1 MRYMAKLTVVQAAQV
16 GWASRQT
23 IYRKARSGTLSPET
37 DANGT
42 TVIDTSELV
51 RVFGEP
57 ASRDTAPDTLQSDS
71 GLQVQ
76 IDLLQA
82 ELARAREDL
91 ASERQHRDRLT
102 GLLERQLTDQRP
114 WWSRLVARS

>member
-1 MRYMAKLTVVQAAQV
+1 MAKLTALQASRS
-16 GWASRQT
+16 GWPSRQT
-23 IYRKARSGTLSPET
+23 IYRKVRSGELSAEIK
-37 DANGT
+37 DGR

-57 ASRDTAPDTLQSDS
+57 VSHVTDRETAQSDG
-71 GLQVQ
+71 GLQAQ

-82 ELARAREDL
+82 ELARAREDI

-114 WWSRLVARS
+114 RRSWWSRVFGG